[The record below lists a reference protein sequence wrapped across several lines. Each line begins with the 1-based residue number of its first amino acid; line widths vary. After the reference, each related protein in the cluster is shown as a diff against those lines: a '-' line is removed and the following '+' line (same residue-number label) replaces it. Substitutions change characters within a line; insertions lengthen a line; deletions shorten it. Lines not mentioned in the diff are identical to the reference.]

1 MSLLEWLNYRKGKN
15 TKWNKE
21 GELLNHLL
29 ILHQYYN
36 KSFYDKDV
44 LENGL
49 YSVLNK
55 DVKYEMK
62 KDSPFILLKN

>member
-1 MSLLEWLNYRKGKN
+1 MSLIEWLNYRKGKN

-36 KSFYDKDV
+36 KSFYDEDV

-55 DVKYEMK
+55 DERYEMK